1 MHHDTLVCLRP
12 HGTIIL
18 LLLDLQIMSCFFFSK
33 EKIEAILWPVRTAL
47 LAFLR
52 NPKAFEIVP
61 TASLPLS
68 QKKKFQQPITHYVC
82 MCKFLFYEQLETWS
96 PCLQEKRRKTYLE
109 LWGSI
114 LIPRIKWWPDVY
126 STPLH
131 SPFFP
136 KKKAQ
141 VIPFSTSM
149 LCYISLY
156 LYLEQGHTCANLHV
170 C

>member
-1 MHHDTLVCLRP
+1 MCVCITTPSFVCAL
-12 HGTIIL
+12 IL
-18 LLLDLQIMSCFFFSK
+18 LLLDLQIMSCFFFQRKKSK
-33 EKIEAILWPVRTAL
+33 PYYDLLERLSWPFWGIQKHLKLFQRRL
-47 LAFLR
+47 
-52 NPKAFEIVP
+52 
-61 TASLPLS
+61 SLS
-68 QKKKFQQPITHYVC
+68 HQKKKFQQPITHYVC